1 MARDYTKYTVKGLG
15 ENLNKRQLVFEII
28 KDYVEKNKPSF
39 DELTAIFKDEIQ
51 GSKGFIRKAAKV
63 EDPKRFNTKMP
74 LKIKFGVDVVVS
86 NQWGSK
92 NMDAFLSLAKKLKY
106 KITFVEKQSSN
117 SDDFTPSSNLTT
129 EQIAGDG
136 GLLTFEI
143 QVLAND
149 GTPGP
154 LFIIEVESNHD
165 KLADSIGKF
174 NAEVNDD
181 SLCEIVDHFLDEYE
195 DELYE
200 QLMTNSNDPE
210 GNEDS
215 WDIITLEDLKN
226 TENEKLWWDNYPHFA
241 VIKIGETNL
250 LPLYSLYIDDENEI
264 KDGAGLLKVS
274 EDEFEDYASDFR
286 THTRHSLDLDK
297 FKNIIKNDKGG
308 MDNYICI
315 RVYNEKNENSDF
327 PLTTSMVFKAKE
339 KYLLCFTLSS
349 DGDGVIDGWHFCDLK
364 NKIFGSAS
372 FPWGFDEFT
381 DSDEE
386 WIEDYDSLQDLGFD
400 ENEIGRELDN
410 MRIEFVEKY
419 LNEKSKDNLLYEAA
433 VPETKIS
440 QFKKDNDSFS
450 YGPTLVF
457 EVGNKNSIPDTW
469 NLL

>member
-15 ENLNKRQLVFEII
+15 ENLNKRQLVFEIV
-28 KDYVEKNKPSF
+28 KDYVEKKKPSF

-181 SLCEIVDHFLDEYE
+181 SLCEIVAHFLDEYE

-297 FKNIIKNDKGG
+297 FKNIIKKG
-308 MDNYICI
+308 
-315 RVYNEKNENSDF
+315 
-327 PLTTSMVFKAKE
+327 
-339 KYLLCFTLSS
+339 
-349 DGDGVIDGWHFCDLK
+349 
-364 NKIFGSAS
+364 
-372 FPWGFDEFT
+372 
-381 DSDEE
+381 
-386 WIEDYDSLQDLGFD
+386 
-400 ENEIGRELDN
+400 
-410 MRIEFVEKY
+410 
-419 LNEKSKDNLLYEAA
+419 
-433 VPETKIS
+433 
-440 QFKKDNDSFS
+440 
-450 YGPTLVF
+450 
-457 EVGNKNSIPDTW
+457 
-469 NLL
+469 

>member
-1 MARDYTKYTVKGLG
+1 
-15 ENLNKRQLVFEII
+15 
-28 KDYVEKNKPSF
+28 
-39 DELTAIFKDEIQ
+39 
-51 GSKGFIRKAAKV
+51 
-63 EDPKRFNTKMP
+63 
-74 LKIKFGVDVVVS
+74 
-86 NQWGSK
+86 
-92 NMDAFLSLAKKLKY
+92 
-106 KITFVEKQSSN
+106 
-117 SDDFTPSSNLTT
+117 
-129 EQIAGDG
+129 
-136 GLLTFEI
+136 
-143 QVLAND
+143 
-149 GTPGP
+149 
-154 LFIIEVESNHD
+154 
-165 KLADSIGKF
+165 
-174 NAEVNDD
+174 
-181 SLCEIVDHFLDEYE
+181 
-195 DELYE
+195 
-200 QLMTNSNDPE
+200 
-210 GNEDS
+210 
-215 WDIITLEDLKN
+215 
-226 TENEKLWWDNYPHFA
+226 
-241 VIKIGETNL
+241 
-250 LPLYSLYIDDENEI
+250 
-264 KDGAGLLKVS
+264 
-274 EDEFEDYASDFR
+274 
-286 THTRHSLDLDK
+286 
-297 FKNIIKNDKGG
+297 

-372 FPWGFDEFT
+372 SPWGFDEFT